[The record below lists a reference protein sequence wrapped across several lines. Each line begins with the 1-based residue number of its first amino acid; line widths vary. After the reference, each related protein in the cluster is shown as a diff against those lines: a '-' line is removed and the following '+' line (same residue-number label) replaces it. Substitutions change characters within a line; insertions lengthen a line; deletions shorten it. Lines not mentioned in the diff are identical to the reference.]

1 MAPISATAEHYLA
14 ELNPYVGQLADQ
26 LVSSLRDDRHSI
38 DAQQFALLERM
49 LSYATT
55 AEQQLTEQQ
64 ARIAYLESL
73 SMTDE
78 LTGLH
83 NRRGFDD
90 AMKRTLSA
98 ANRYGEAGIL
108 AFFDLDQFK
117 RVNDE
122 HGHDA
127 GDRCLRRVAS
137 VLSDNTRLTDS
148 IARLGGDEFVVVLA
162 RTSAEDGERR
172 AHHLQE
178 ALQLAMAD
186 SPEFEVCDGASLGTA
201 PFDRDSDP
209 NSVFQA
215 ADRAMYKNKA
225 ARGQRAVV
233 ALYPAPSRLSKA
245 R

>member
-1 MAPISATAEHYLA
+1 MAPFSATAEHYLA

-26 LVSSLRDDRHSI
+26 LVSSLRDDRHRI
-38 DAQQFALLERM
+38 DAQQFALIERM

-64 ARIAYLESL
+64 ARIDYLESL

-98 ANRYGEAGIL
+98 ASRYGEAGVL

-127 GDRCLRRVAS
+127 GDRLLRRVAA
-137 VLSDNTRLTDS
+137 VLNDNTRLTDS
-148 IARLGGDEFVVVLA
+148 IARLGGDEFVAVLA
-162 RTSAEDGERR
+162 RTNAEDGTRR
-172 AHHLQE
+172 ALHLQE
-178 ALQLAMAD
+178 VLQKAMAD
-186 SPEFEVCDGASLGTA
+186 SPEFAVCKGASLGTA

-209 NSVFQA
+209 RAVFQA
-215 ADRAMYKNKA
+215 ADRAMYRDKA
-225 ARGQRAVV
+225 VRGQQAVV
-233 ALYPAPSRLSKA
+233 ALYPVPSRLSNG